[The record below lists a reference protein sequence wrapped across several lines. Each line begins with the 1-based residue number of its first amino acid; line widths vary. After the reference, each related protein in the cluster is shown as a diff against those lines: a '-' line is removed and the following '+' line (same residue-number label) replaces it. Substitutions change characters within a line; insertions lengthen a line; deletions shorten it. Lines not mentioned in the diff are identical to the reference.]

1 MMNCRKPG
9 TWEKCHICLSDLILT
24 RASAY
29 GSSHRQDT
37 GQSVPLVGFMSFF
50 DIQIDTV
57 DVWAVFSKTYL
68 LGILTQEIYLEES
81 VSESW
86 DCS

>member
-1 MMNCRKPG
+1 M
-9 TWEKCHICLSDLILT
+9 SDLILT
-24 RASAY
+24 WASAY

-37 GQSVPLVGFMSFF
+37 GQSVPLVCFMSLFHV
-50 DIQIDTV
+50 QTHTV

-68 LGILTQEIYLEES
+68 LDILTQEIYLEES

>member
-1 MMNCRKPG
+1 MNCRRPG

-24 RASAY
+24 WASAY

-37 GQSVPLVGFMSFF
+37 GQSVPLVCFMSLF
-50 DIQIDTV
+50 DIQIHKV
-57 DVWAVFSKTYL
+57 DVSAVFSKTYL
-68 LGILTQEIYLEES
+68 LGVLTQETYLEES